1 MIRLIRIELLKLRT
15 TRLSYGLLG
24 LAAGL
29 TAFDAVLRA
38 ARAGHGSVAPLN
50 TAAGLSSVL
59 TVTGYGMVLS
69 LVLGVT
75 VASGEFRHHTATF
88 TYLATPDR
96 TRVLAAK
103 AVAAV
108 GAGLVFGVVGSAVAS
123 GIGLVFVAGHGYPV
137 AVAGGAIARYAAG
150 AGLGAAVLA
159 ALGVG
164 LGSLIRS
171 QLAVV
176 IGVFVWAFFVEPIT
190 GGFFNNIGPYLPFT
204 ATTTLAGSRLGRGGF
219 GFGGSSSATPL
230 PFLAAAALVVGL
242 AVVVSAVA
250 ERTTMQND
258 IT

>member
-59 TVTGYGMVLS
+59 TVTGYGMLLS

-108 GAGLVFGVVGSAVAS
+108 GAGLVFGVVGSAVTS
-123 GIGLVFVAGHGYPV
+123 GIGLAFV
-137 AVAGGAIARYAAG
+137 
-150 AGLGAAVLA
+150 A

-204 ATTTLAGSRLGRGGF
+204 ATTTLAWSRLGRGGF
-219 GFGGSSSATPL
+219 GFSGSSSATPL

-250 ERTTMQND
+250 ARTTMQND